1 MGFLAFGGV
10 LGLTS
15 FIRPTLEG
23 SAMVAFRRR
32 RPFIFLILALIFL
45 ASTLI
50 LYVGS
55 SPFWWYGFYLTAIAG
70 AASLRAPPSQHSFT
84 ASGLLFFYLASVFMG
99 IGVEAVRIFFD
110 LWHYTPI
117 LNGIAGVAGFVLVGY
132 FLMMFAMAMVYE
144 QAILR
149 VKAWPPGAILLFAL
163 LILPVEIANRFVPV
177 WEEPNFPWVYLLF
190 GVGYAIEAIVAVL
203 VFRAAFR
210 PKGGEAHRL

>member
-1 MGFLAFGGV
+1 
-10 LGLTS
+10 
-15 FIRPTLEG
+15 
-23 SAMVAFRRR
+23 MVAFRRR

-70 AASLRAPPSQHSFT
+70 AASLRAPPS
-84 ASGLLFFYLASVFMG
+84 LLFFYLASVFMG

-117 LNGIAGVAGFVLVGY
+117 LNGIAGVGGFVLVGY

-210 PKGGEAHRL
+210 PKGGDAHRL